1 MSADQRR
8 ISLSLIAI
16 FRSFQ
21 TRLIGDYERSVPL
34 AQQAL
39 ELLPESQEMFL
50 TSVYRPSM
58 LVTAASAYLV
68 DGDMTPA
75 TERRVVATV
84 APMHGLASLP
94 ITMRSISNLARLQL
108 LQGRLRQAASTI
120 EQVVQLASGYGGL
133 QVLLNGPEYFFII
146 GELQREWNQLQ
157 QARQHLEQGM
167 DLVRG
172 ALTAEAEMITRG
184 YLAFALL
191 QQACGRSAEARET
204 LDAFALMGQQRGFA
218 DILLAR
224 GEAVRAQVELAQGNL
239 AAAIRWAET
248 SGVSASDELSYLR
261 EQQYLT
267 LARVRIAQG
276 REHPTGLFLSE
287 ALGLLER
294 LGQDAETKRRMRSLL
309 EVLLLRTLAL
319 QEQGDQ
325 AGALTVLERALT
337 LAQPEGYIRLF
348 LDEGAPMIRLLCQ
361 AYTQHRT
368 PAYVTTLLEAAGELA
383 ATILHP
389 PSPRSSPL
397 LEPLTIRERE
407 VLRLL
412 IDGASNREIAS
423 RLVLSVNTVKKH
435 VLHIC
440 RKLAVQSRTQAIAQ
454 ARRLNLQEE
463 RVDSHEEQ
471 SHPSPNHMPAP
482 LSGSAVGTTITSAP

>member
-1 MSADQRR
+1 
-8 ISLSLIAI
+8 
-16 FRSFQ
+16 
-21 TRLIGDYERSVPL
+21 
-34 AQQAL
+34 
-39 ELLPESQEMFL
+39 
-50 TSVYRPSM
+50 
-58 LVTAASAYLV
+58 
-68 DGDMTPA
+68 
-75 TERRVVATV
+75 
-84 APMHGLASLP
+84 
-94 ITMRSISNLARLQL
+94 
-108 LQGRLRQAASTI
+108 
-120 EQVVQLASGYGGL
+120 
-133 QVLLNGPEYFFII
+133 
-146 GELQREWNQLQ
+146 
-157 QARQHLEQGM
+157 M

-191 QQACGRSAEARET
+191 QQARGRSAEARET

-218 DILLAR
+218 GILLDR

-239 AAAIRWAET
+239 VAAIRWAET

-261 EQQYLT
+261 EQQHLT

-276 REHPTGLFLSE
+276 RERPSGLFLSE

-294 LGQDAETKRRMRSLL
+294 LGQDAETKRRVRSLL
-309 EVLLLRTLAL
+309 EVLLLRALAL

-325 AGALTVLERALT
+325 AGALTALERALT

-361 AYTQHRT
+361 AYSQHRT
-368 PAYVTTLLEAAGELA
+368 PAYVTTLLEVADELA
-383 ATILHP
+383 ATTLHL

-423 RLVLSVNTVKKH
+423 QLVLSVNTVKKH

-440 RKLAVQSRTQAIAQ
+440 RKLAVQSRAQAIVQ
-454 ARRLNLQEE
+454 TRRLNLLEE
-463 RVDSHEEQ
+463 RVDSHKEQ
-471 SHPSPNHMPAP
+471 YNPSPNHIPAP
-482 LSGSAVGTTITSAP
+482 LSGSAVGTIKTSTP